1 VSDLL
6 RIYIDIENTKSRL
19 VWECKLNQGVRC
31 LPRLIIIEIPIAHKY
46 CEGKV
51 KRPLKRVL
59 KEREIV
65 VRKT

>member
-1 VSDLL
+1 MG
-6 RIYIDIENTKSRL
+6 K
-19 VWECKLNQGVRC
+19 
-31 LPRLIIIEIPIAHKY
+31 IPIAHKY
-46 CEGKV
+46 FEGKV